1 MYKINK
7 SDNNVV
13 KLEQKL
19 FKELKIK
26 EREHLQEWIAKN
38 PEMLG
43 EELLIIQ
50 KEYDGFNDTNE
61 RLDLLAIDKEG
72 GIVIIEN
79 KLDDTGRD
87 VVWQALKYTSYC
99 STLTTSQIIKM
110 YQSYLD
116 KWNKNEDAKQ
126 NLLEFLERSEEEL
139 LLNRNDQRILFV
151 ANNYRKEVTSTVLW
165 LLKHDIKIQCF
176 RATPYSMG
184 EDVFLQIEQ
193 IIPLP
198 ETEQFMIDAKE
209 KQKEES
215 DKSKTVE
222 QTELSLVKFWSLLKS
237 NLHENK
243 IDYLEGVSSR
253 PHYSIGFFKEGAK
266 YSFCLGKQTFRV
278 ELYFANDLDKKII
291 GAMSVFE
298 EAISKSFGEAV
309 VFERLENK
317 KASRIRYDMPLSEVS
332 QLEGKFNDEIYWD
345 TLIKWYQVSM
355 VKFYN
360 AVNPYWDKVKKQI
373 NSNG

>member
-7 SDNNVV
+7 SSNNVV
-13 KLEQKL
+13 KLEQRL
-19 FKELKIK
+19 FKELHLK

-61 RLDLLAIDKEG
+61 RLDLLALDKDG
-72 GIVIIEN
+72 GLVIIEN

-99 STLTTSQIIKM
+99 STLTTSQIIKL

-116 KWNKNEDAKQ
+116 KWQNGDDAKQ
-126 NLLEFLERSEEEL
+126 NLLDFLERSDEEL
-139 LLNRNDQRILFV
+139 LLNRNDDQRIIFV

-165 LLKHDIKIQCF
+165 LIKHKIQIQCF

-184 EDVFLQIEQ
+184 EDMFLQVEQ

-198 ETEQFMIDAKE
+198 ETKEFMIDAQE
-209 KQKEES
+209 KQKEEN
-215 DKSKTVE
+215 DKSKTIEESEVR
-222 QTELSLVKFWSLLKS
+222 LVKFWGLLKN
-237 NLHENK
+237 NLRDNN
-243 IDYLEGVSSR
+243 IDFLERVSSK
-253 PHYSIGFFKEGAK
+253 PHYSLGFWKGSGKFAFCIGR
-266 YSFCLGKQTFRV
+266 QTFRV
-278 ELYFANDLDKKII
+278 ELYFSNDPNKELID
-291 GAMSVFE
+291 AMYNYKETLENNFDGL
-298 EAISKSFGEAV
+298 ITW
-309 VFERLENK
+309 ERLENK
-317 KASRIRYDMPLSEVS
+317 KASRIRFDMSTEDVK
-332 QLEGKFNDEIYWD
+332 QLEGKFNDEIYWNN
-345 TLIKWYQVSM
+345 LINWYQESM

-360 AVNPYWDKVKKQI
+360 ALNPIWDKVQKDL
-373 NSNG
+373 